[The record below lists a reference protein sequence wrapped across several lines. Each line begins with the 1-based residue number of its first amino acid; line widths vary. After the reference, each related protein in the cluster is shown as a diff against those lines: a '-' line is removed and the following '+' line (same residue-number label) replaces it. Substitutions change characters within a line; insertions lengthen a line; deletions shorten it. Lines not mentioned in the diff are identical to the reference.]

1 MKMLLINGVFEMYLS
16 IREIS
21 ILYILLDKSVDLP
34 IKDLAKEIGVSP
46 RTIHRDLKGI
56 ETLLHEYK
64 LALLRKTGVGIQI
77 SGPQSNK
84 ENLKRMLNAL
94 SIREYTLEERQT
106 MILSRLYESPEPVKL
121 FSLAHELHVTIATI
135 SVDITK
141 LEEQL
146 ESFQL
151 SILKRRGYGVELSG
165 SEQAKRRAMSYMIAK
180 SLKEDEFLSLFKDS
194 AREKSTVQKNSV
206 SERLL
211 HLVDQRKLLIIG
223 DVMEELKS
231 LPSFSITDN
240 AYVGLIVHLAL
251 AIERIMLGEGIQMEQ
266 VHLEKLRLEPEYQIA
281 KKVIIE
287 LQARFEIEIPEAEI
301 GYITMHLQGAK
312 LRQNEGDLLDSSSMQ
327 TVMQAKK
334 LIQCVQDI
342 TGFDLM
348 NNEALLEG
356 LVTHLKPAIYR
367 IQQNMGIKNPLL
379 QSIRKDYEELFQIVQ
394 DAVARVF
401 PEIQIPDEEIGYLV
415 MHFGSVLLG
424 LKGEKDL
431 TAYTVCSS
439 GIGTSKMLSTQ
450 LRRKIRE
457 ISEVKN
463 VSLYEL
469 NELQISDRDL
479 VISTIHLQDFSK
491 EYMIVSPFITED
503 EIKQIQL
510 YARRKMLIKKPNY
523 SLNDNVSDV
532 DKITKRMENLKLYAG
547 AVFELLAG
555 FQYSRQN
562 VSVSSKK
569 TIRAACN
576 QLEKQ
581 QVIKNAESITD
592 ALIAREAIGGVG
604 IPDTNLALFHT
615 RHEDVL
621 KPSFTVHTL
630 WEPITMRAM
639 DGTDI
644 EVSHVLMLLSPNPYH
659 EIGLEVLSFISS
671 IIIESE
677 QSIALFESSHEADIR
692 SYLANKFEQFVDE
705 KTKK

>member
-1 MKMLLINGVFEMYLS
+1 MYLS
-16 IREIS
+16 IRELN
-21 ILYILLDKSVDLP
+21 ILDILLDKSVDLP

-56 ETLLHEYK
+56 ETLLNEYK
-64 LALLRKTGVGIQI
+64 LALVRKTGIGIQI

-84 ENLKRMLNAL
+84 ENLKRMLNTL
-94 SIREYTLEERQT
+94 SIREYSLEERQT
-106 MILSRLYESPEPVKL
+106 MILSRLYESSEPVKL
-121 FSLAHELHVTIATI
+121 FALAHELHVTIATI

-141 LEEQL
+141 LEEQM
-146 ESFQL
+146 EPFQL
-151 SILKRRGYGVELSG
+151 SILKRRGYGIELSG

-194 AREKSTVQKNSV
+194 IREKPTVQKNSV

-211 HLVDQRKLLIIG
+211 HLVDQNKLLIIG
-223 DVMEELKS
+223 DVMEELKR

-266 VHLEKLRLEPEYQIA
+266 VHLEKLRVEPEYQIA
-281 KKVIIE
+281 KKIIIE

-312 LRQNEGDLLDSSSMQ
+312 LRQKEGDLLDSSSLQ
-327 TVMQAKK
+327 TIMQAKK
-334 LIQCVQDI
+334 LIQRVQDI

-367 IQQNMGIKNPLL
+367 IQQNMGITNPLL
-379 QSIRKDYEELFQIVQ
+379 QSIRKDYEELFQTVQ
-394 DAVARVF
+394 DAVSRVF
-401 PEIQIPDEEIGYLV
+401 PEIQVPDEEIGYLV

-431 TAYTVCSS
+431 IAYTVCSS

-457 ISEVKN
+457 IAEVKN
-463 VSLYEL
+463 VSLFEL

-479 VISTIHLQDFSK
+479 VISTIHLQDFSR

-510 YARRKMLIKKPNY
+510 YARRKMLIKKPIY
-523 SLNDNVSDV
+523 SLKDNVTDA
-532 DKITKRMENLKLYAG
+532 DKITKRMESLQLYAG

-555 FQYSRQN
+555 FYLSTQN
-562 VSVSSKK
+562 ISMSSKK
-569 TIRAACN
+569 SIRAACN

-581 QVIKNAESITD
+581 TVIKSAETITD
-592 ALIAREAIGGVG
+592 ALFARETIGGVG
-604 IPDTNLALFHT
+604 IPDTKLALFHT

-630 WEPITMRAM
+630 PEPITMRAM
-639 DGTDI
+639 DETDI
-644 EVSHVLMLLSPNPYH
+644 EVSHVLILLSPDPYH
-659 EIGLEVLSFISS
+659 EIGLEVLSFIST
-671 IIIESE
+671 IIIEDE
-677 QSIALFESSHEADIR
+677 KSIALFESSHEADIR